1 MEKQREDQ
9 AFEFIRQMKS
19 SSLIEV
25 LKGKGQETFTERVLN
40 ANKIINKIQNSFE
53 NLKCCVKDCPNKAV
67 LIFFNERINKIYCWA
82 HKNATKH
89 STEAFIFENEFDK

>member
-1 MEKQREDQ
+1 MEEQREDQ

-53 NLKCCVKDCPNKAV
+53 NLKC
-67 LIFFNERINKIYCWA
+67 
-82 HKNATKH
+82 
-89 STEAFIFENEFDK
+89 